1 MKISVVSTV
10 YNDSKDISRFIENLM
25 TQTMTPDEIVIA
37 DGGSSDN
44 TVNIL
49 EQYLAMGYPLN
60 IQQGERLSIAQGFNK
75 AITFAKNDLIVIM
88 AVGNVYED
96 AFIEKLV
103 KTYTPEYQIIYAPI
117 YGKDKTVFNRAYN
130 IVCNDS
136 NRGIMSPSNH
146 GVLINKDVFRKIGLF
161 CEDFVYAGED
171 AEFFI
176 RRVKDNKV
184 SMKCCKNAK
193 LVWNIPENIRE
204 FKKQIKAYS
213 IGEMQWKGKENFS
226 REIIKQC
233 LILALIGVMIAGS
246 ICGFR
251 LWLLAVLVVLIEI
264 VKIFR
269 KNRQEGIRVIL
280 LSLVLKYYRNIYR
293 SVVYIGNKKY
303 ADAEYQIKERNIK
316 FLHYKR

>member
-1 MKISVVSTV
+1 
-10 YNDSKDISRFIENLM
+10 
-25 TQTMTPDEIVIA
+25 
-37 DGGSSDN
+37 
-44 TVNIL
+44 
-49 EQYLAMGYPLN
+49 
-60 IQQGERLSIAQGFNK
+60 
-75 AITFAKNDLIVIM
+75 
-88 AVGNVYED
+88 
-96 AFIEKLV
+96 
-103 KTYTPEYQIIYAPI
+103 
-117 YGKDKTVFNRAYN
+117 
-130 IVCNDS
+130 
-136 NRGIMSPSNH
+136 
-146 GVLINKDVFRKIGLF
+146 
-161 CEDFVYAGED
+161 
-171 AEFFI
+171 
-176 RRVKDNKV
+176 
-184 SMKCCKNAK
+184 MKCCKNAK
-193 LVWNIPENIRE
+193 LVWDIPENIRE